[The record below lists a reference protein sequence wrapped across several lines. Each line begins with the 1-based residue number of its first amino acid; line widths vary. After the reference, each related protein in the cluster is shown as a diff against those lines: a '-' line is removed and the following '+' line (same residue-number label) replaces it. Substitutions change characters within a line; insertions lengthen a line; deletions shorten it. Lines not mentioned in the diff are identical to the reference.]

1 MNPAPTMHLS
11 EKQLDLIHS
20 PLEGTLFL
28 EGPAG
33 CGKTTVG
40 VVRLLYLMAQGVP
53 ADGLPGARLCCINSH
68 LATHGRDCFGP
79 KSGPGKDMPGVYAD
93 PRFRALTDL
102 LKCDRLKDLI
112 ILEKHIHP

>member
-1 MNPAPTMHLS
+1 MNPSPPIRLS

-40 VVRLLYLMAQGVP
+40 VERLLYLMAQGVP
-53 ADGLPGARLCCINSH
+53 AGAIPLLVPQHTPGWAYYPAPGNPRAGDRRAGQPQHARRSGASH
-68 LATHGRDCFGP
+68 RW
-79 KSGPGKDMPGVYAD
+79 
-93 PRFRALTDL
+93 
-102 LKCDRLKDLI
+102 RLG
-112 ILEKHIHP
+112 

>member
-1 MNPAPTMHLS
+1 MNPSPPIRLS

-40 VVRLLYLMAQGVP
+40 VERLLYLMAQGGP
-53 ADGLPGARLCCINSH
+53 ADAILLLVPQHTLAWPYYQALENPGLVTGGQVSLSTLDGQGRH
-68 LATHGRDCFGP
+68 TGGGLAESP
-79 KSGPGKDMPGVYAD
+79 QS
-93 PRFRALTDL
+93 TDS
-102 LKCDRLKDLI
+102 DN
-112 ILEKHIHP
+112 PA

>member
-20 PLEGTLFL
+20 PLEGALFL

-40 VVRLLYLMAQGVP
+40 VERLLHMMAQGEP
-53 ADGLPGARLCCINSH
+53 ADAILLLVPQH
-68 LATHGRDCFGP
+68 TLAWPYYQALEH
-79 KSGPGKDMPGVYAD
+79 PGVVTGGQVTV
-93 PRFRALTDL
+93 LTL
-102 LKCDRLKDLI
+102 
-112 ILEKHIHP
+112 